1 MIYKFS
7 TIRYYIK
14 NKGGALIMNEPN
26 ETTMAMGMRIQQAR
40 KVAKLTQMQFSE
52 QIGVST
58 QYISDLERGVVGCS
72 TATLIKICDTLA
84 VSADY
89 ILRGQESIARKV
101 SSLSD
106 RFSNLSPQEQE
117 LVEEGFNLLNKAFS
131 LK

>member
-1 MIYKFS
+1 
-7 TIRYYIK
+7 
-14 NKGGALIMNEPN
+14 MNEPN